1 MADNYLEKH
10 YADYESRKAAM
21 KRGGVAKSSRT
32 AMWQVAEL
40 VVPSVDNVRMCEF
53 YATLFCGTI
62 IADDVVVFDNGMR
75 LRFQSA
81 TSAPLQFAIR
91 MASRYQYE
99 QLLRRLAEQGVVL
112 EDDVVVDPSGN
123 RLQIIDYRLQINI

>member
-40 VVPSVDNVRMCEF
+40 VVPSVDNAQMCEF

-62 IADDVVVFDNGMR
+62 VAADAVEFDNGMR

-81 TSAPLQFAIR
+81 IGAPLQFAIR

-99 QLLRRLAEQGVVL
+99 QLLRRLAERGIVV

-123 RLQIIDYRLQINI
+123 RLQINI

>member
-40 VVPSVDNVRMCEF
+40 VVPSVDDAQMCEF
-53 YATLFCGTI
+53 YATLFCGT
-62 IADDVVVFDNGMR
+62 VVATNMVEFDNGMR
-75 LRFQSA
+75 LHFQPA
-81 TSAPLQFAIR
+81 TGATITFGIR
-91 MASRYQYE
+91 MASRYQGE
-99 QLLRRLAEQGVVL
+99 QLLKRLAERGIAV
-112 EDDVVVDPSGN
+112 EDGLIVDPTGN
-123 RLQIIDYRLQINI
+123 RLQITDNKCLIS